1 MNTYNAY
8 WKNQQVEV
16 KAETTISAQELALP
30 LFQANTRKRVKRYD
44 ITVVLAAKGG
54 RTIRHQPQELCP

>member
-8 WKNQQVEV
+8 WNGQQAEV
-16 KAETTISAQELALP
+16 KAETTASAQELALP

-44 ITVVLAAKGG
+44 ITVILAAKGG
-54 RTIRHQPQELCP
+54 RTIHHRPQDICP